1 MVSIDVDVPGVG
13 GLHIGLGDGSD
24 SSEGGAAPSGPG
36 GGLPGFPGGGLPGF
50 PGGGPGGPSDFPAGG
65 SAGYPSGGPVQSAR
79 PVSPQEYY
87 RVADRRHTLTSMFGV
102 EIEGIDVQ
110 SYFRECSSLTIS
122 THFTPQAE
130 GGLNDHTHYLLDQT
144 TIQPITLKRGIIQQ
158 FDLFDWYSEVTRG
171 MLIKRPLTIK
181 AYRNRVKNM
190 GSGPDG
196 LFAAPVITWVLLDAL
211 PVKWVGPAFN
221 ANANAIAV
229 EEITF
234 ICDGL
239 MRH

>member
-36 GGLPGFPGGGLPGF
+36 GGLPGFPGGG
-50 PGGGPGGPSDFPAGG
+50 PGGPSGFPAGG
-65 SAGYPSGGPVQSAR
+65 SAGYPAGGPVQSAR

-122 THFTPQAE
+122 THFTPRSE
-130 GGLNDHTHYLLDQT
+130 EHT
-144 TIQPITLKRGIIQQ
+144 
-158 FDLFDWYSEVTRG
+158 SE
-171 MLIKRPLTIK
+171 LQ
-181 AYRNRVKNM
+181 
-190 GSGPDG
+190 S
-196 LFAAPVITWVLLDAL
+196 
-211 PVKWVGPAFN
+211 
-221 ANANAIAV
+221 
-229 EEITF
+229 
-234 ICDGL
+234 
-239 MRH
+239 